1 MMRSRKALLGLIVF
15 ASGCGIFTP
24 PKEHPVI
31 EQYATRGFL
40 GFTRE
45 TTVYSTTPERR
56 TVMVMT
62 DLTAADAPTRFCAEA
77 PADVAENISSSF
89 KALVEAE
96 VKAPAGQTGGQGR
109 VELAKAFS
117 SSIVSLFY
125 RSQGVQ
131 LFRDGMYNLCQA
143 FINRAIS
150 GEQFFERSSDLRGKT
165 FVLISA
171 EIPTAQAMRAQ
182 DAAQRAESARGAVES
197 ALGQAR
203 DAEAAAKKHAD
214 RAEEAIK
221 KMLEG
226 KNR

>member
-1 MMRSRKALLGLIVF
+1 MMRSREALLGLVVL

-31 EQYATRGFL
+31 EQYATRGL
-40 GFTRE
+40 PGFPRE

-62 DLTAADAPTRFCAEA
+62 DLNATDSPTRFCAEA

-96 VKAPAGQTGGQGR
+96 IKAPAGQTGGQGR

-150 GEQFFERSSDLRGKT
+150 KGCGSFGT
-165 FVLISA
+165 
-171 EIPTAQAMRAQ
+171 T
-182 DAAQRAESARGAVES
+182 
-197 ALGQAR
+197 
-203 DAEAAAKKHAD
+203 
-214 RAEEAIK
+214 
-221 KMLEG
+221 
-226 KNR
+226 